1 MALPL
6 LLFQLMR
13 LPCGRHPPPVRMYG
27 LMYGGGAKYASKVKL
42 CASWFCMDGGDEQ
55 AVLRSLDI
63 SANLNQEVRDVEED
77 VVLFQNQFLTC
88 TVILT
93 GDGKGMQAMGGA
105 GSKCWLCKDP
115 NGIVEQRGVE
125 STSRWGAFL
134 RSVTTNRRPGDY
146 QHAACRILNGIAKRI
161 ETTLKALPPGTPGKA
176 QALAALQAFKQ
187 ALKDE
192 TLGIPLRGRLP
203 SASRATEKDFDLTS
217 TKFFLTPPPPPKAIC
232 GLPQR
237 ACSHSEDPWWTSV
250 MGCCACHGEMH

>member
-1 MALPL
+1 
-6 LLFQLMR
+6 
-13 LPCGRHPPPVRMYG
+13 
-27 LMYGGGAKYASKVKL
+27 
-42 CASWFCMDGGDEQ
+42 MDGGDEQ
-55 AVLRSLDI
+55 AFLRSLDI

-77 VVLFQNQFLTC
+77 VVLFQKQFLTC

-115 NGIVEQRGVE
+115 NGIVEQMGLE
-125 STSRWGAFL
+125 FTSRWGAFL
-134 RSVTTNRRPGDY
+134 RSVTPDRRPGDY

-161 ETTLKALPPGTPGKA
+161 ETTLQALPPDTPGKA

-192 TLGIPLRGRLP
+192 TSGIPLRERLP
-203 SASRATEKDFDLTS
+203 SASRATQSFPNL
-217 TKFFLTPPPPPKAIC
+217 PPLPKAIC

-237 ACSHSEDPWWTSV
+237 ACPHSEDPWGTYV